1 MNPTGDTHMII
12 RNTVLTIALGIAT
25 LTGPASAGGPII
37 APEDIAEAEPLVRS
51 HNNKLVPIL
60 FGLAVA
66 AILLSGG
73 GHDAPCHGDVEPT
86 PEPGPGC

>member
-1 MNPTGDTHMII
+1 MI
-12 RNTVLTIALGIAT
+12 RTTLLAFTLGIAA
-25 LTGPASAGGPII
+25 LTGPASAGGPVI

-73 GHDAPCHGDVEPT
+73 GHDSPCNGPDTT
-86 PEPGPGC
+86 PEPGC

>member
-1 MNPTGDTHMII
+1 MI
-12 RNTVLTIALGIAT
+12 RTTLLAFTLGIAA
-25 LTGPASAGGPII
+25 LTGPASAGGPVI

-73 GHDAPCHGDVEPT
+73 SDSPCNTPDEPT
-86 PEPGPGC
+86 EPGGC

>member
-1 MNPTGDTHMII
+1 MTLKQTLLAF
-12 RNTVLTIALGIAT
+12 TLGIAA
-25 LTGPASAGGPII
+25 LTGPASAGGPVI

-73 GHDAPCHGDVEPT
+73 GHDSPCNGPDTT
-86 PEPGPGC
+86 PEPGC